1 MKPSA
6 SITAFLPAL
15 AVAALAAAAG
25 LAAPAAL
32 PAQTVEGRVVDPG
45 AGTGLAGVHLRLLD
59 DEHRIAAS
67 AFSDD
72 SGHFHITAP
81 VPGRWRIAGELLGY
95 GNARSDLLE
104 LDAADTVRVEIRM
117 AIEPVRIDEPVVIVG
132 EPVYGSPDIADF
144 HRRRERAERGGQGY
158 FIHGETL
165 DRAAGPP
172 TSLLRTVP
180 GVSLVRARRGQV
192 AQMRGGCIPALYV
205 DGTHI
210 NAFNNAESL
219 DTYVDVQ
226 SIEGIEIYRG
236 AQQPGG
242 RFFDRRG
249 CGLILVWTQH
259 GAHDPDEELSWKRLA
274 IGIGL
279 LLGLVGLAVF

>member
-1 MKPSA
+1 MKPST

-25 LAAPAAL
+25 LAAPAPL

-45 AGTGLAGVHLRLLD
+45 TGTGLAAVHLRLFD
-59 DEHRIAAS
+59 DEHRLAAS
-67 AFSDD
+67 AFSND

-81 VPGRWRIAGELLGY
+81 VPGQWRITGELLGY
-95 GNARSDLLE
+95 GHARSGLLQ
-104 LDAADTVRVEIRM
+104 LAAADTVRVEIRM
-117 AIEPVRIDEPVVIVG
+117 AIEPVRIDEPVVIIG
-132 EPVYGSPDIADF
+132 EPAYGSPDIADF
-144 HRRRERAERGGQGY
+144 HRRRQRAQRGGVGY
-158 FIHGETL
+158 FIHGKTL
-165 DRAAGPP
+165 ERAAGPP
-172 TSLLRTVP
+172 TSLLRAVP
-180 GVSLVRARRGQV
+180 GVTLVRARRGQV
-192 AQMRGGCIPALYV
+192 ARMRGGCIPALYV

-226 SIEGIEIYRG
+226 TIEGIEVYRG

-242 RFFDRRG
+242 RFFDRGG

-259 GAHDPDEELSWKRLA
+259 GAHDPDDPLDWKRLA
-274 IGIGL
+274 VGLGL
-279 LLGLVGLAVF
+279 LLGLVGLAAF